1 MTLAS
6 PFNTILWRI
15 VAMDGDGY
23 HVGWHSLLDG
33 SRDVTFVR
41 HPSDPGLLG
50 GLEDHW
56 PVTRLQWFTKGFY
69 RVSEIDGEVVM
80 TDLRM
85 GIEGSYVF
93 RFKVGVA
100 GNPNSLPRPA
110 EQLPAELD
118 TSRLPWLWAR
128 IQGPHE
134 YP

>member
-1 MTLAS
+1 
-6 PFNTILWRI
+6 
-15 VAMDGDGY
+15 
-23 HVGWHSLLDG
+23 
-33 SRDVTFVR
+33 
-41 HPSDPGLLG
+41 
-50 GLEDHW
+50 
-56 PVTRLQWFTKGFY
+56 
-69 RVSEIDGEVVM
+69 M

-128 IQGPHE
+128 IQGLHE